1 VVVARLPV
9 PALACKTG
17 SEGIRAPFRQLQV
30 VVRGVATDTA
40 FGTVSNLVVALARL
54 AVIGIGGA
62 LVVQGQLTIGT
73 LIAFRGDVGGLFGP
87 VQGLSG
93 TYQSLQKARV
103 SLEQIFGI
111 LDMQERLGD
120 RPGAIDLPLM
130 RFYDPESGRV
140 LFDGDDLRDL
150 KQGRFAGTS
159 ASCCRPLCCL
169 TNRACQYR
177 VRTSQCQPAGGGGG
191 GTSGARPRLFKRL
204 ARWLCNPG
212 GRARRPA
219 VSR

>member
-40 FGTVSNLVVALARL
+40 FGTGSNLVVALARL

-111 LDMQERLGD
+111 LDMQEHLGD

-130 RFYDPESGRV
+130 CFYDPESGRV

-150 KQGRFAGTS
+150 KQKSIRRHVGVVLQAPLLFNEPCVPISRTHIPVP
-159 ASCCRPLCCL
+159 ASR
-169 TNRACQYR
+169 RWR
-177 VRTSQCQPAGGGGG
+177 RRHERRTP
-191 GTSGARPRLFKRL
+191 TTF
-204 ARWLCNPG
+204 
-212 GRARRPA
+212 
-219 VSR
+219 